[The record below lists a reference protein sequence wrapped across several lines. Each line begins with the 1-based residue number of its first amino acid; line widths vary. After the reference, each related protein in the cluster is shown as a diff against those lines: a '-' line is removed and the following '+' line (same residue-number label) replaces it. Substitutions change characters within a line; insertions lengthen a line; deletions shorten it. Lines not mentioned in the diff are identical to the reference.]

1 MLSNQYSRQS
11 LSASSFLYQSMGMG
25 MGAGSGVDAI
35 SLDDMSGS
43 MSSFVSKFDVW
54 MTKMNNQVL
63 DSRHKFQRESSELK
77 GIPTLMICSVVEG
90 THSGN
95 PEQIAS
101 YKLQLSKAEESLKEV
116 DMKLQEQKKEITE
129 EEAAIAQLEA
139 ECERLEST
147 KGTMQVKLE
156 GLLHEVE
163 AAQTARDRKLADIAA
178 KEARTQPEV
187 EFFQSKLGMDINA
200 VGAGTNEIT
209 FRAIDPADLDRTFGF
224 VLDVNQSNYCV
235 TNCPDL
241 SADLVESLCGQ
252 LNEDRNFFTFIKR
265 MRAAFCEFAVNN

>member
-77 GIPTLMICSVVEG
+77 
-90 THSGN
+90 
-95 PEQIAS
+95 EQIAS

-156 GLLHEVE
+156 GLLHEVGT
-163 AAQTARDRKLADIAA
+163 AQTARDRKLADIAA